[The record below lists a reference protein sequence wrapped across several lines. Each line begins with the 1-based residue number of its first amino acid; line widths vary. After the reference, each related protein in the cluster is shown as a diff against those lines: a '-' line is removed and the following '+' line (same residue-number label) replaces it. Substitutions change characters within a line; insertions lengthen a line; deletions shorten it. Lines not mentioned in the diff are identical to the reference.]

1 MAATIAERS
10 TGTSPDFDVRDLAN
24 GAGLLAATA
33 NVIMQLARP
42 AVGYGVVESR
52 VERSQVMRHPVR
64 RWRITVTYLA
74 VAIMGT
80 PREREIY
87 RRLVNR
93 SHVQVRSTPE
103 SPVSYNAFNS
113 KLQLWVAACLYR
125 GVSDVYNLLYGPADE
140 RTADAIYRELGR
152 LGTTLQVSEDMWPSD
167 RAAFERYWETALG
180 EIRIDP
186 PVRAY
191 LNELMLLRYL
201 PRPSSAVFGPLN
213 RFLTTGFLPPPFRN
227 QMQLPWT
234 ERDQRQFETLIRMIA
249 TVNRLLPSSVR
260 RFPFNACLQDLRV
273 RIRSNGR
280 YEGFSAPP

>member
-93 SHVQVRSTPE
+93 
-103 SPVSYNAFNS
+103 
-113 KLQLWVAACLYR
+113 VAA
-125 GVSDVYNLLYGPADE
+125 AAA
-140 RTADAIYRELGR
+140 RTGTSGFTRRR
-152 LGTTLQVSEDMWPSD
+152 LT
-167 RAAFERYWETALG
+167 
-180 EIRIDP
+180 
-186 PVRAY
+186 
-191 LNELMLLRYL
+191 
-201 PRPSSAVFGPLN
+201 
-213 RFLTTGFLPPPFRN
+213 
-227 QMQLPWT
+227 
-234 ERDQRQFETLIRMIA
+234 DQ
-249 TVNRLLPSSVR
+249 
-260 RFPFNACLQDLRV
+260 
-273 RIRSNGR
+273 
-280 YEGFSAPP
+280 